1 MASFCN
7 RCVGT
12 TARLAARP
20 QRSPAAS
27 QLAVASLSTSAIA
40 QAGAKKGK
48 PAKSPVK
55 RQGGGFSK
63 VKVGGAQAKQKAEA
77 AALAVRA
84 DLIGP
89 EPDLSGLHEFTN
101 EVTNEENVGR
111 PTRFVTQRWDAISAF
126 GLPRNIAKE
135 FARDTPTTVVREST
149 VAVIDRISKPSNPS
163 SKSNRILLSGAK
175 GCGKSTVMLQAV
187 DSAMQDGSVVIYIPQ
202 AINLINSS
210 SSFAYNT
217 DRQLFIQPAL
227 SALLLQAIQTA
238 NKSVLSSIKLGHDV
252 TIESTSA
259 VGGSTS
265 FAAGDGLDKL
275 VAAGA
280 KSEALSVPVLE
291 KTLEVLGSQT
301 EVNVLLAVDEVQ
313 ALFMTS
319 EYRTPDYTLLESY
332 ALSVPRLLLDYISG
346 RKALARGTILTSLS
360 FSSPRYLPTLELYTG
375 LSGALAS
382 PVPLTPYDHVND
394 YHVAHAK
401 GLEVMNVMEKLALG
415 EAQGMMSIWSKKG
428 VVAQRKFA
436 PQDDWP
442 VVVL

>member
-1 MASFCN
+1 MASFCK

-12 TARLAARP
+12 TARLVAQP
-20 QRSPAAS
+20 QRSLAAG
-27 QLAVASLSTSAIA
+27 QLAVASFSTSAIG

-111 PTRFVTQRWDAISAF
+111 PTRFVKQRWDSLSTF
-126 GLPRNIAKE
+126 GLPKNIAKE

-149 VAVIDRISKPSNPS
+149 VAVIDRITKASNPS
-163 SKSNRILLSGAK
+163 SESNRILL
-175 GCGKSTVMLQAV
+175 T
-187 DSAMQDGSVVIYIPQ
+187 
-202 AINLINSS
+202 INLINSS
-210 SSFAYNT
+210 SPFAYNA

-227 SALLLQAIQTA
+227 SAQLLQAIQTA
-238 NKSVLSSIKLGHDV
+238 NKSVLSSIKLGQDI

-265 FAAGDGLDKL
+265 FVAADGLDKL
-275 VAAGA
+275 IAAGA
-280 KSEALSVPVLE
+280 KSEGLSVPVLE
-291 KTLEVLGSQT
+291 KALDILGSQS
-301 EVNVLLAVDEVQ
+301 EVNVLLAVDEAQ
-313 ALFMTS
+313 ALFMIS

-346 RKALARGTILTSLS
+346 RKTLARGTILTSLS

-375 LSGALAS
+375 LSGALPS
-382 PVPLTPYDHVND
+382 PFPLTPYDKVND

-428 VVAQRKFA
+428 VVAHPTDELFLGKFA
-436 PQDDWP
+436 ESGGNAREFGRGLFNSLA
-442 VVVL
+442 V